1 MGNLVNVRPEVNL
14 FVSMQGWL
22 LGCKLL
28 VGWTEA
34 DDEKQIL
41 RRLFYL
47 YWLQPSIHMG
57 LNWARCWVEKFK
69 KELKIMKLRLSLV
82 KPELL
87 LQPQV

>member
-14 FVSMQGWL
+14 FLSMQCRL
-22 LGCKLL
+22 LGSKLL

-34 DDEKQIL
+34 DDETSIL
-41 RRLFYL
+41 RRLFFL
-47 YWLQPSIHMG
+47 YKLQPSIHMG
-57 LNWARCWVEKFK
+57 LNWARCWVEEFK

-82 KPELL
+82 RPELL